1 MNPIVRRVII
11 LGTPLALCI
20 LTFFHPGVS
29 TGAFEDLGPQVDWWI
44 TLHLLQLVLFS
55 LLGLSAYLLLDGIQS
70 TAATCSRVA
79 LASFVIFYPAADTI
93 LGISTGILIRN
104 SAGLPDFPRAVAA
117 QTINTFFSGDPLAN
131 VIAALGGFGWGIG
144 ILLAAVALSRPAPV
158 LSRLQWSRWLVIVPA
173 LLVGLAI
180 AYYHAVS
187 IILIYGLFP
196 FDQVSAFVI
205 LLAVALGMVV
215 QPRLAVGLLV
225 MAAYLFG
232 ISHAP
237 PYGPSA
243 MACYFVAA
251 LQLEFFTRRH
261 ALVEKDTGPIKTDIA
276 PIEKEAAPD
285 PS

>member
-44 TLHLLQLVLFS
+44 TLHLLQLVLFC

-79 LASFVIFYPAADTI
+79 LAVFVIFYPAADTI

-104 SAGLPDFPRAVAA
+104 STGLPDFPRAVAA

-144 ILLAAVALSRPAPV
+144 LLLAAVALLRPSPV
-158 LSRLQWSRWLVIVPA
+158 LSRLQWSGWLVIVPA

-180 AYYHAVS
+180 EDVRARSEEHTSELQSHLNLVCR
-187 IILIYGLFP
+187 
-196 FDQVSAFVI
+196 
-205 LLAVALGMVV
+205 LLLEKKKNSHIASVLSSE
-215 QPRLAVGLLV
+215 
-225 MAAYLFG
+225 
-232 ISHAP
+232 IS
-237 PYGPSA
+237 S
-243 MACYFVAA
+243 
-251 LQLEFFTRRH
+251 RR
-261 ALVEKDTGPIKTDIA
+261 
-276 PIEKEAAPD
+276 
-285 PS
+285 